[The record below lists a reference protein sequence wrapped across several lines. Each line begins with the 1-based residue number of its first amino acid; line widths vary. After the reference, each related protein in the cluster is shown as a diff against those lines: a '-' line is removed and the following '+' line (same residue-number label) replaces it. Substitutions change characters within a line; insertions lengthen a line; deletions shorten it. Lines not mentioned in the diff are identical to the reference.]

1 MIVTKHLSSNVQKI
15 FAKKRNSF
23 VLLSEEK
30 IDVETQDYIQDNI
43 YVVDNLDTLSFST
56 LQIIFEK
63 YESGI
68 LVFVNTNH
76 DKKLFNSNVLN
87 SLLNYFDKYKC
98 FYTCIIY
105 FDHDFPIKNF
115 YTSTSSIIKLFSASF
130 NIDHGG
136 LLYIGQSG
144 TSGYASAAKGY
155 IADYVLKGVDI
166 SWEPLKF
173 DDSNNDKSYYVDA
186 LAESVINKK
195 LSKKD
200 LTIVHSTP
208 DIWINYIKD
217 DSRRVGYCTW
227 ETNKLPDH
235 WVDNINLMPEVWVP
249 SHYNKECFI
258 NSGVTSKIEV
268 VPHVWHPQKTFKK
281 EEVTITDCFG
291 VQVPKDKYTYYC
303 IGEFNFRKGIQDLVT
318 IFNKV
323 NDYYPDTQLIL
334 KLHYKGYSDKSVA
347 YCIDEIKKLTSKLST
362 SVYLILNNINNRE
375 LLALH
380 SFGDCYVSLNK
391 GEGFGLTIFEAYH
404 HGKDIVTTGYSA
416 PVEFLGKNYHG
427 LVKYKIDKVI
437 GMDTFSTNYSSDQ
450 EWAYPDLEHACELM
464 KQSYEKKYNIH

>member
-1 MIVTKHLSSNVQKI
+1 MIVTKHSSSNVQKI

-23 VLLSEEK
+23 VLLSEDKLEL
-30 IDVETQDYIQDNI
+30 ETQEYQQNNI
-43 YVVDNLDTLSFST
+43 YVVDNLDTFSFLT
-56 LQIIFEK
+56 LRIIFETYK
-63 YESGI
+63 DGI

-76 DKKLFNSNVLN
+76 DKKVFNSIVVNK
-87 SLLNYFDKYKC
+87 LLSYFDTHEC
-98 FYTCIIY
+98 FYTCVVY
-105 FDHDFPIKNF
+105 FDHDFPAKSF
-115 YTSTSSIIKLFSASF
+115 YTKTDDVLKVTDAKFDI
-130 NIDHGG
+130 NNGG
-136 LLYIGQSG
+136 LLYIGQYG

-166 SWEPLKF
+166 SWEPLRF
-173 DDSNNDKSYYVDA
+173 DNSKNDTSYYVDA
-186 LAESVINKK
+186 LAESVIDKK
-195 LSKKD
+195 LSSKE

-208 DIWINYIKD
+208 DIWAKYIRD
-217 DSRRVGYCTW
+217 DTRHVGYCTW

-249 SHYNKECFI
+249 SYYNKECFI

-281 EEVTITDCFG
+281 EEITITDCFG
-291 VQVPKDKYTYYC
+291 NVVPKDKYTYYC
-303 IGEFNFRKGIQDLVT
+303 IGELNFRKGIQDLVT
-318 IFNKV
+318 TFDKV
-323 NDYYPDTQLIL
+323 NDYYPNTQLIL
-334 KLHYKGYSDKSVA
+334 KLHYKGYSDKSVV
-347 YCIDEIKKLTSKLST
+347 YCIDEVRKLTSKLST
-362 SVYLILNNINNRE
+362 SVYLILNNIDNRE

-427 LVKYKIDKVI
+427 LVKYKLDKVS
-437 GMDTFSTNYSSDQ
+437 GMDSFSTNYSSDQ
-450 EWAYPDLEHACELM
+450 EWAYPDLEHACHLM
-464 KQSYEKKYNIH
+464 KESYEKKHIIY